1 MRIKH
6 FLRISLVAALVG
18 CAAACVKPDSYVFED
33 TSAVRMKKNLE
44 DIARVLTTPQ
54 HGWYLEYYLKES
66 LTGATTGGYTMLLQ
80 FDGKHVTAWGDA
92 AGSTESASSL
102 YKLTT
107 DDGPILSFDSFNPV
121 IHYFSTP
128 SGNGTNSIGQSGHYQ
143 GLGGDF
149 EFLVLEAT
157 PERVLLKGK
166 RGGVEMQMFPLDKEP
181 SEVISKIIDT
191 SRDMF
196 ISAYLADDK
205 VLKADFDLIKRHVI
219 FSAVT
224 GEESVELLET
234 AFLFT
239 EDGIRLPKKTLG
251 ERIESALEDDEA
263 LKAKVSGI
271 LPTLQGAAY
280 YNTRDFTWQIADST
294 LNVGGCKLKGKVPDG
309 WLRYEELAG
318 EYTLS
323 FDNPAKTVDIVLTP
337 NVYRESYKLTG
348 LNPLITLNV
357 EYNVAAGNLNLFGQT
372 IGTEGNYT
380 VWWSPWSRVGGGSL
394 WFNTSYGMKTVLDQA
409 SYEADPAHFTLNW
422 VTGPCSTG
430 KPVDS
435 FIIYMRE
442 GSTSK
447 GAAPARWNIP
457 GTTARLPYLHS
468 ITKK

>member
-128 SGNGTNSIGQSGHYQ
+128 SGTGTNSIGQSGHYQ

-181 SEVISKIIDT
+181 SEVIPKIIDT

-196 ISAYLADDK
+196 ISA
-205 VLKADFDLIKRHVI
+205 
-219 FSAVT
+219 
-224 GEESVELLET
+224 
-234 AFLFT
+234 
-239 EDGIRLPKKTLG
+239 
-251 ERIESALEDDEA
+251 
-263 LKAKVSGI
+263 
-271 LPTLQGAAY
+271 
-280 YNTRDFTWQIADST
+280 
-294 LNVGGCKLKGKVPDG
+294 
-309 WLRYEELAG
+309 
-318 EYTLS
+318 
-323 FDNPAKTVDIVLTP
+323 
-337 NVYRESYKLTG
+337 
-348 LNPLITLNV
+348 
-357 EYNVAAGNLNLFGQT
+357 
-372 IGTEGNYT
+372 
-380 VWWSPWSRVGGGSL
+380 
-394 WFNTSYGMKTVLDQA
+394 
-409 SYEADPAHFTLNW
+409 
-422 VTGPCSTG
+422 
-430 KPVDS
+430 
-435 FIIYMRE
+435 
-442 GSTSK
+442 
-447 GAAPARWNIP
+447 
-457 GTTARLPYLHS
+457 
-468 ITKK
+468 

>member
-1 MRIKH
+1 M
-6 FLRISLVAALVG
+6 LVSG
-18 CAAACVKPDSYVFED
+18 WRVF
-33 TSAVRMKKNLE
+33 T
-44 DIARVLTTPQ
+44 I
-54 HGWYLEYYLKES
+54 
-66 LTGATTGGYTMLLQ
+66 
-80 FDGKHVTAWGDA
+80 
-92 AGSTESASSL
+92 
-102 YKLTT
+102 
-107 DDGPILSFDSFNPV
+107 
-121 IHYFSTP
+121 
-128 SGNGTNSIGQSGHYQ
+128 
-143 GLGGDF
+143 
-149 EFLVLEAT
+149 
-157 PERVLLKGK
+157 LKG
-166 RGGVEMQMFPLDKEP
+166 
-181 SEVISKIIDT
+181 
-191 SRDMF
+191 
-196 ISAYLADDK
+196 YHDDK
-205 VLKADFDLIKRHVI
+205 AVYDKISEQAGDDIDFDALRKINPDVI
-219 FSAVT
+219 
-224 GEESVELLET
+224 
-234 AFLFT
+234 
-239 EDGIRLPKKTLG
+239 
-251 ERIESALEDDEA
+251 
-263 LKAKVSGI
+263 
-271 LPTLQGAAY
+271 
-280 YNTRDFTWQIADST
+280 
-294 LNVGGCKLKGKVPDG
+294 G

-447 GAAPARWNIP
+447 GTAPARWNIP